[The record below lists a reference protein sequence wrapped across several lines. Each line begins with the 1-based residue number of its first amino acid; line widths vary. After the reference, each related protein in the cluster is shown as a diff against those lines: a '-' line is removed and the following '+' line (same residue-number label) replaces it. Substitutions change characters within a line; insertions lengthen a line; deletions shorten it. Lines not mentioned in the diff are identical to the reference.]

1 MRGSEPLVTVSTTDI
16 SVLDSEEV
24 AHLYPQVMIPIC
36 HGVMNFIHL
45 FRGGETRCHYEAFPK
60 FH

>member
-1 MRGSEPLVTVSTTDI
+1 MTMSTANMLVLHTAK
-16 SVLDSEEV
+16 V

-36 HGVMNFIHL
+36 HGVINPIHL
-45 FRGGETRCHYEAFPK
+45 YRAGEAGQHYEAFPK